1 VKWTILGKSGG
12 FPAPGG
18 ATSGYLL
25 QHENRNILVD
35 CGSGVLANLFRYI
48 NIDSL
53 DAVIITHLHY
63 DHISDLQLLRYT
75 VDLNRRHERPVKAI
89 PVFAPASPEP
99 VASLLLTDESLV
111 MGQVTDGTE
120 LDMFGINV
128 RFSLMEHPV
137 ESYAVSFEN
146 NNRKI
151 VYSGDTIPCDNLRQ
165 ILKGADLAVLDAG
178 SLERYRKPV
187 MAHMTAAECGE
198 LAKAAGVHKLVLS
211 HLLPLYD
218 EQEILSEGRTKFAEA
233 VLAENGD
240 SYEI

>member
-1 VKWTILGKSGG
+1 MKWTILGKSGG

-48 NIDSL
+48 DIESL

-151 VYSGDTIPCDNLRQ
+151 VYSGDTIPCDNLRL
-165 ILKGADLAVLDAG
+165 ILKDADLAVLDAG

-218 EQEILSEGRTKFAEA
+218 EQEILNEGRTKFAEA

>member
-1 VKWTILGKSGG
+1 MKWTILGKSGG

-48 NIDSL
+48 DIESL

-151 VYSGDTIPCDNLRQ
+151 VYSGDTIPCDNLRL
-165 ILKGADLAVLDAG
+165 ILKDADLAVLDAG

-218 EQEILSEGRTKFAEA
+218 EQEILNEGRTIFAEA

>member
-48 NIDSL
+48 DIESL

-151 VYSGDTIPCDNLRQ
+151 VYSGDTIPCDNLRL
-165 ILKGADLAVLDAG
+165 ILKDADLAVLDAG

-218 EQEILSEGRTKFAEA
+218 EQEILNEGRTKFAEA